1 MYNIGDRISHP
12 MHGAGVIVDIVDRC
26 VNNRPQPFYLVNML
40 FGSMTVLI
48 PCGICE
54 SIGVRNVISSDDA
67 RKIIDSI
74 PELCIECND
83 NWSKRYRENIDK
95 IKSGDLYV
103 VAGVIKALVLR
114 DKIRTLSTGERKL
127 LNTAKGILSSEIAM
141 ATNITIQQ
149 AERLIIS
156 KIL

>member
-1 MYNIGDRISHP
+1 MYNVGDRISHP

-26 VNNRPQPFYLVNML
+26 VDNRPQPFYLVNML

-48 PCGICE
+48 PCSICD
-54 SIGVRNVISSDDA
+54 SIGVRNVITAEDA
-67 RKIIDSI
+67 HKIIDAI
-74 PELCIECND
+74 PELCIEFND
-83 NWSKRYRENIDK
+83 NWSKRYRENVDK
-95 IKSGDLYV
+95 IKSGDLYI
-103 VAGVIKALVLR
+103 VAGVIKTMVLR

-127 LNTAKGILSSEIAM
+127 LNTAKGILASEIAM

-156 KIL
+156 SIL

>member
-1 MYNIGDRISHP
+1 MYNVGDRISHP

-26 VNNRPQPFYLVNML
+26 VDNRPQPFYLVNML

-48 PCGICE
+48 PCSICD
-54 SIGVRNVISSDDA
+54 SIGVRNVITAEDA
-67 RKIIDSI
+67 RKIIDAI
-74 PELCIECND
+74 PELCIEFND

-95 IKSGDLYV
+95 IKSGDLYI
-103 VAGVIKALVLR
+103 VAGVIKTLVLR

-156 KIL
+156 SIL

>member
-1 MYNIGDRISHP
+1 MYNVGDSISHP

-26 VNNRPQPFYLVNML
+26 VDNRPQPFYLVNML

-48 PCGICE
+48 PCGICD
-54 SIGVRNVISSDDA
+54 SIGVRKVISSDDA
-67 RKIIDSI
+67 RKIIEALPQLSI
-74 PELCIECND
+74 EFND

-103 VAGVIKALVLR
+103 VAGVIKTLVLR
-114 DKIRTLSTGERKL
+114 DKVRTLSTGERKL
-127 LNTAKGILSSEIAM
+127 LNTAKGILASEIAL

-156 KIL
+156 NIL